1 MRGTTMIDW
10 SRAAAPQDDL
20 YDALL
25 ACHLASTTTNAH
37 RPEPFVH
44 RVAGNAPHI
53 FDGAVA
59 VRYVQATAPGAPV
72 FSNGPLEHA
81 NIHAA
86 VDYVRRWPVAFEQM
100 RMLIDTFHPLARPD
114 VAESEYREGYGSY
127 SGSTDDRLGT
137 LFATVFDPIGL
148 AQAFVHEMG
157 HNKLRALGVNL
168 ESADRLILNPPDE
181 LYVSPVIKDRLR
193 PMTAVL
199 HAEYSFA
206 YITALDIVLIETEPE
221 GERRQLLFR
230 LLARNLAR
238 IDEGIEEI
246 RRHIRVDPQG
256 EAFVAG
262 LYAWIEEL
270 IGRGRHLLEARTI
283 PADVH

>member
-1 MRGTTMIDW
+1 MIDW
-10 SRAAAPQDDL
+10 SRVAAPQDDL

-44 RVAGNAPHI
+44 RVAGHSPRI
-53 FDGAVA
+53 FDGAVS
-59 VRYVQATAPGAPV
+59 VRYVQPTAPGAPV
-72 FSNGPLEHA
+72 FSNGPLEHP
-81 NIHAA
+81 NIDAA

-100 RMLIDTFHPLARPD
+100 RMLIDSFHPLARPD
-114 VAESEYREGYGSY
+114 VAESDYREGYGSY

-137 LFATVFDPIGL
+137 LFATIFDPIGL

-157 HNKLRALGVNL
+157 HNKLRALGINL
-168 ESADRLILNPPDE
+168 ESADRLVLNPADE

-206 YITALDIVLIETEPE
+206 YITALDIVLIETEPDE
-221 GERRQLLFR
+221 ERRQLPFR
-230 LLARNLAR
+230 LLRRNLAR
-238 IDEGIEEI
+238 IEEGVDEI
-246 RRHIRVDPQG
+246 RRYIRVDRDG

-262 LYAWIEEL
+262 LYAWIDAL
-270 IGRGRHLLEARTI
+270 IARGRQLLETREA
-283 PADVH
+283 AAVH